1 MKERIK
7 SILDLEQISPAKF
20 ADIIGVQRSSMS
32 HILSGRNNPGFDFIH
47 NLLIRFPHINA
58 DWLLTGRGKM
68 IKENQGILNFDQSAD
83 NKLDID
89 KNSVLHPH
97 ENSIFE
103 GSVENSTKNR
113 VLRKIIMVYDDN
125 TFEEILPFS
134 VNWRFC
140 TIFAAA

>member
-89 KNSVLHPH
+89 IKSDLHPH
-97 ENSIFE
+97 ENPILE
-103 GSVENSTKNR
+103 TSVEKGTKKR

-125 TFEEILPFS
+125 TFEEIRPFS
-134 VNWRFC
+134 VN
-140 TIFAAA
+140 